1 MITVFTPTY
10 NRAHLLRR
18 LYGSLCEQTVL
29 KSGLSHPFE
38 WVVVDDGSTDNT
50 EELMQTIFAE
60 QKISVN
66 YIKKTNGGKH
76 TAIKG
81 LGKQKVI
88 CFGFWIVMIHCLS
101 ML

>member
-18 LYGSLCEQTVL
+18 LYDSLCEQTVL

-66 YIKKTNGGKH
+66 YIKKTACQCYRIGVN
-76 TAIKG
+76 
-81 LGKQKVI
+81 
-88 CFGFWIVMIHCLS
+88 LS
-101 ML
+101 PTDEKSKSRWHLWLYGAS